1 MGEEGGIPVKV
12 REIAAAAA
20 KFERVGAHAHI
31 RGLGLDESG
40 RAIRIAD
47 GLVGQVR
54 AREAAGVVVRMIKEG
69 KLSGR
74 AIILAGP
81 PGTGKTALAVAI
93 SKELGVNVPFIQI
106 SGSEI
111 YSTERKKTEVLID
124 AMRRCIG
131 VEIKERREVFE
142 GEVTKLEIIT
152 APHPYNPYQRV
163 PEGVR
168 MTLRTTEEERKVEA
182 GPEVAMEI
190 LQMGVREGSVIQID
204 AETGRVSLLGVSDAS
219 EKGKSYDVR
228 RGFVVPRPEGKV
240 RKEKEFVYNVT
251 LADMDEIAAARGGGS
266 LASLLFGVPPM
277 REISPEVRASVDKE
291 VKKMVDE
298 GRAVIHPGVL
308 FIDDAHMLDVEAFS
322 FLSRALEGELVPII
336 ILATNRGRTRIRGT
350 DVEAPLG
357 IPLDMLDRAVII
369 GTEEYSRED
378 ILDILRIR
386 AETEGVKLEQGAL
399 EGLADIGAR
408 TSLRYASQLLSISSY
423 VAKAAGRDSVKV
435 EDVERA
441 ASLFMDV
448 GQAVE
453 HLRKYEE
460 KLLR

>member
-1 MGEEGGIPVKV
+1 MSNGGNIPVKI

-69 KLSGR
+69 RLSGR

-93 SKELGVNVPFIQI
+93 SKELGVNVPFIQM

-111 YSTERKKTEVLID
+111 YSAERKKTEVLVD

-131 VEIKERREVFE
+131 VEIREKREVFE
-142 GEVTKLEIIT
+142 GEVAKLEILT

-168 MTLRTTEEERKVEA
+168 LVLRTTDEERKVEA
-182 GPEVAMEI
+182 GPEVAAEV
-190 LQMGVREGSVIQID
+190 LQLGIREGSVIQID
-204 AETGRVSLLGVSDAS
+204 AETGRVSPLGVSDAS
-219 EKGKSYDVR
+219 ERGKSYDIR
-228 RGFVVPRPEGKV
+228 KAVVPRPSGKV

-251 LADMDEIAAARGGGS
+251 LADMDEIAASRGGGS
-266 LASLLFGVPPM
+266 LASLLFGVPPL
-277 REISPEVRASVDKE
+277 REISPEVRANVDAE

-298 GRAVIHPGVL
+298 GRALIHPGVL

-322 FLSRALEGELVPII
+322 FLSRALEGDLVPII

-378 ILDILRIR
+378 IADILKIR
-386 AETEGVKLEQGAL
+386 AEAEGAKLEADAL
-399 EGLADIGAR
+399 EKLADIGAR
-408 TSLRYASQLLSISSY
+408 TSLRYASQLLSVSTQI
-423 VAKAAGRDSVKV
+423 ARAAGREAVGAA
-435 EDVERA
+435 DVERA
-441 ASLFMDV
+441 ASLFMDIS
-448 GQAVE
+448 QAVE
-453 HLRKYEE
+453 HLKKYEE